1 MWSGPV
7 DGPISGIFHHLAN
20 LLYAVLPEPLRPLA
34 LLPFG
39 SAALIGAAGS

>member
-1 MWSGPV
+1 MWSGPM
-7 DGPISGIFHHLAN
+7 DGPISGIFHAIAN
-20 LLYAVLPEPLRPLA
+20 ALSAWLPEPFSLVA

>member
-7 DGPISGIFHHLAN
+7 DGPISGIFNAVAN
-20 LLYAVLPEPLRPLA
+20 FIYAVLPEPLNLLA
-34 LLPFG
+34 YFPFG